1 MASIQLSDL
10 SVKKVNEPDL
20 FSTLLL
26 PLSLSLVA
34 EMENRFNE
42 LSLTLTGT
50 PLTMV
55 IGSVDIAFMASL
67 YESLVGQA
75 SSETDVSPTT
85 QSEEES
91 PLSLLGVHLQLKT
104 VVPLIRLVL
113 VSNSYQSLIPV
124 ATVELQSIALS
135 VQSLNQ
141 SVTMISRVTLCGQV
155 FKKDTGKW
163 EMAIEP
169 WQLNGRFDQSIQ
181 KLGVRIDTTG
191 LLNLNVTSSILATMN
206 SYHYMK

>member
-181 KLGVRIDTTG
+181 NLGVRIDTTG
-191 LLNLNVTSSILATMN
+191 QLNLNVTI
-206 SYHYMK
+206 

>member
-75 SSETDVSPTT
+75 SFP
-85 QSEEES
+85 
-91 PLSLLGVHLQLKT
+91 G
-104 VVPLIRLVL
+104 
-113 VSNSYQSLIPV
+113 N
-124 ATVELQSIALS
+124 
-135 VQSLNQ
+135 
-141 SVTMISRVTLCGQV
+141 
-155 FKKDTGKW
+155 
-163 EMAIEP
+163 
-169 WQLNGRFDQSIQ
+169 
-181 KLGVRIDTTG
+181 
-191 LLNLNVTSSILATMN
+191 
-206 SYHYMK
+206 

>member
-155 FKKDTGKW
+155 FKEVSLEELDEFESEYT
-163 EMAIEP
+163 E
-169 WQLNGRFDQSIQ
+169 
-181 KLGVRIDTTG
+181 VR
-191 LLNLNVTSSILATMN
+191 SSN
-206 SYHYMK
+206 